1 VFSRSAINTIHLKI
15 FDSYPYPINL
25 MHKELPVVFQI
36 GFIKNGKMEVKK
48 NLDLPASITQINVG
62 DTISVVCQFT
72 LEDLPAGVY
81 KFGICSETGVLYDVF
96 NSKFSEAR
104 IND

>member
-1 VFSRSAINTIHLKI
+1 VFSRSAINSIHLKI
-15 FDSYPYPINL
+15 FNPYPYPINL

-36 GFIKNGKMEVKK
+36 GFIKNGSMEVKK
-48 NLDLPASITQINVG
+48 NLDLPVGISQINVG
-62 DTISVVCQFT
+62 DTISVDCQFT

-81 KFGICSETGVLYDVF
+81 KFGICSETGVLYDTF
-96 NSKFSEAR
+96 NSKFREAR